1 MCVLL
6 FMVNVASTAA
16 YSVTWTNPCLS
27 EPLSKTDVCDT
38 TKSNEERVDTL
49 IGLLKPLEKAV
60 LMSNTAG
67 AVPRLNIPAY
77 QWWSEA
83 LHGVGKSPGVD
94 FNGTT
99 PFATSFPQVVTT
111 SSSYNKTLFHAI
123 GEAVGTEGRAFF
135 NNHHAGLTFWAPNV
149 NIFRD
154 PRWGRGQETPGEDPI
169 LTSAYAA
176 NFPLGFQSG
185 ESYPKYLKASSCCKH
200 YSGYDLENWD
210 GVDRHHFNAIISQQ
224 DLNDTY
230 FPAFQS
236 CVQESKVTSVMCS
249 YNAVNGVPSCIDSDY
264 LNGQLRKDW
273 GFEGYITSDCQAVED
288 VYDTHNYTKTPSQT
302 IVGTF
307 DAGMDSDCGNFMEN
321 HLKDCINDGIC
332 TDAVINPPLKNL
344 FLVQFRLGLYD
355 PQSDQPYSKIS
366 VDDINTEEHKKLA
379 LEAAEQGMVL
389 LKNEDNALPLK
400 NVPSLSSTIAVIGPN
415 GNATETLLG
424 NYEGDPEYKIS
435 VFEGLCK
442 VYAKCS
448 FESAC
453 DNVACGNTS
462 KFAAVADLASNSDVV
477 VLVIGLDQTQES
489 EGHDRTVITLPGEQE
504 ALLNVVAAAS
514 KNKIHVV
521 VMGGGGVDLTAAKQ
535 NDNVGSILWTGYP
548 GQSGGIAIANTLTG
562 KNVPSGRLTQTFYP
576 ASFVDDVSMFDM
588 NMRPNVK
595 TGNPGRSYRFY
606 TGTPVFKFGDGL
618 SYNKFNYSMVQKIS
632 RRGSFNV
639 RRNTTKMT
647 LLSGAIVD
655 EIGDKNQN
663 DLIAAKNSENL
674 VEIPISIA
682 NKGPFSDAAEV
693 VMVYVHPPK
702 DSKEVGLPI
711 KSLRWFDRVKFK
723 SVGDKIDLN
732 IVLKAQ
738 DFRVARSL
746 DGKMITPRGQWT
758 VEIGHIEQ
766 PLNHIVVIN

>member
-1 MCVLL
+1 MMTKTLCIVMMAILAI
-6 FMVNVASTAA
+6 MTTTISAS
-16 YSVTWTNPCLS
+16 SVTWTNPCLS

-38 TKSNEERVDTL
+38 KIANEDRVEAL
-49 IGLLKPLEKAV
+49 VNLLKPLEKAA

-83 LHGVGKSPGVD
+83 LHGVGNSPGVN
-94 FNGTT
+94 FTGKT

-111 SSSYNKTLFHAI
+111 SSSYNKSLFYAI
-123 GEAVGTEGRAFF
+123 GQAVGTEGRAFF
-135 NNHHAGLTFWAPNV
+135 NNQHAGLTFWAPNV

-154 PRWGRGQETPGEDPI
+154 PRWGRGQETPGEDPT

-210 GVDRHHFNAIISQQ
+210 GVDRHHFNAIITQQ

-236 CVQESKVTSVMCS
+236 CVQESKVSSVMCS

-288 VYDTHNYTKTPSQT
+288 VYDTHNFTKTPDAT

-307 DAGMDSDCGNFMEN
+307 GAGMDSDCGNFMQN
-321 HLKDCINDGIC
+321 HLNNCILDGTC
-332 TDAVINPPLKNL
+332 TDDVIDPPLKNL
-344 FLVQFRLGLYD
+344 FRVQFRLGLYD
-355 PQSDQPYSKIS
+355 PQNDQPYSKLS
-366 VDDINTEEHKKLA
+366 VNDINTDAHKQLA

-389 LKNEDNALPLK
+389 LKNDGTQLPLLH
-400 NVPSLSSTIAVIGPN
+400 SLPASSTIAVIGPN
-415 GNATETLLG
+415 GNATQTLLG
-424 NYEGDPEYKIS
+424 NYAGDPEYKIS

-442 VYAKCS
+442 EYSHCS
-448 FESAC
+448 FESGC
-453 DNVACGNTS
+453 DDVACGNTT
-462 KFAAVADLASNSDVV
+462 KFADAASLASKSDIV
-477 VLVIGLDQTQES
+477 VLVLGLDQTQES

-504 ALLNVVAAAS
+504 GLLNVVAAAS
-514 KNKIHVV
+514 KNNIHVV
-521 VMGGGGVDLTAAKQ
+521 VMGGGTVDLTAAK
-535 NDNVGSILWTGYP
+535 NDAKVGSIIWAGYP

-588 NMRPNVK
+588 NMRPNPE

-618 SYNKFNYSMVQKIS
+618 SYNTFDYS
-632 RRGSFNV
+632 
-639 RRNTTKMT
+639 TTTDETTTVLK
-647 LLSGAIVD
+647 GNHVD
-655 EIGDKNQN
+655 EIGDKNHN
-663 DLIAAKNSENL
+663 DLVAAKQSESL
-674 VEIPISIA
+674 VTFPITIT
-682 NKGPFSDAAEV
+682 NQGPFKDAAEV

-702 DSKEVGLPI
+702 DSGEKGLPI
-711 KSLRWFDRVKFK
+711 KSLRWFERIKFDD
-723 SVGDKIDLN
+723 VNDKKELTIELR
-732 IVLKAQ
+732 AQ
-738 DFRVARSL
+738 DFRIARNS
-746 DGKMITPRGQWT
+746 DGNMFTPRGKWT
-758 VEIGHIEQ
+758 IEIGHIEK
-766 PLNHIVVIN
+766 PLQHTVVIN